1 MIRFVSNDF
10 KAGVLKVNIPRND
23 LKMTIQGFSTPTPF
37 GFGGW
42 IALTKATDG
51 SEVMMGDLV
60 LLQEEVNPVLSAL
73 LDNGIDVTALHNHF
87 FWDDPHV
94 YYMHVHGMGKA
105 SDLARRVK
113 PGLDLIGHVK
123 PETTAPASSSGTALD
138 TAKLTKIAG
147 HEGEQTGAVYKI
159 TVGRDDLG
167 MKEHGAVINARMG
180 LNTWAAFVGTQEDA
194 AIAGDVAMLEDSR
207 ADSRPLSMNSAKAL
221 LLVAARTRAIP
232 SAQVMTRNPESRER
246 TSTQPTLR
254 ELVLYFLRLGALGF
268 GGPIALVGY
277 MQRDLVENR
286 KWVSKE
292 DYFEGLAFSQL
303 CPGPL
308 AAQLAK
314 YLGWVHS
321 GTLGATLT
329 GAAFIFPSFLMVLGL
344 ASLYVHFGQLA
355 WIQGLFYGIGAAVSA
370 IIVRSAWKLIQ
381 KTLGRDYLLWVL
393 FGALAITTVWTQSE
407 VVWLFILSGFVAMLV
422 KAPPKLKAR
431 AVQAGIIGPGLVT
444 GLLGAAS
451 SGTVVSVFLFFL
463 KAGAFVFGSG
473 LAIVP
478 FLYGGVVGQFHWLTE
493 RQFLDAVAV
502 AMITPGPIVITSG
515 FIGYLVA
522 GPLGACAAALAVFL
536 PPYLLVIFAA
546 PYYRRFAQNRQ
557 VKAFV
562 QGVTAAAVG
571 AIAGAAVIL
580 SRRALVDVPTVL
592 MALISFGV
600 LLGFKRVPEP
610 LLILAAG
617 VAGVVLHHGS

>member
-1 MIRFVSNDF
+1 
-10 KAGVLKVNIPRND
+10 
-23 LKMTIQGFSTPTPF
+23 MTI
-37 GFGGW
+37 
-42 IALTKATDG
+42 
-51 SEVMMGDLV
+51 
-60 LLQEEVNPVLSAL
+60 
-73 LDNGIDVTALHNHF
+73 
-87 FWDDPHV
+87 
-94 YYMHVHGMGKA
+94 
-105 SDLARRVK
+105 
-113 PGLDLIGHVK
+113 
-123 PETTAPASSSGTALD
+123 
-138 TAKLTKIAG
+138 
-147 HEGEQTGAVYKI
+147 
-159 TVGRDDLG
+159 
-167 MKEHGAVINARMG
+167 
-180 LNTWAAFVGTQEDA
+180 
-194 AIAGDVAMLEDSR
+194 
-207 ADSRPLSMNSAKAL
+207 
-221 LLVAARTRAIP
+221 
-232 SAQVMTRNPESRER
+232 NPESSESTR
-246 TSTQPTLR
+246 TQPTLR

-277 MQRDLVENR
+277 MQRDLVETK

-329 GAAFIFPSFLMVLGL
+329 GAAFILPSFLMVLGL

-381 KTLGRDYLLWVL
+381 KTLGTDYLLWVL
-393 FGALAITTVWTQSE
+393 FGVLAITTVWTQSE
-407 VVWLFILSGFVAMLV
+407 VVWLFLLSGFAAMLV

-431 AVQAGIIGPGLVT
+431 PVHAGILGPGLVT

-451 SGTVVSVFLFFL
+451 FGTVVSVFLFFL

-478 FLYGGVVGQFHWLTE
+478 FLYGGVVGKFHWLTE

-522 GPLGACAAALAVFL
+522 GPLGACAAAFAVFL

-571 AIAGAAVIL
+571 AIAGAAIIL
-580 SRRALVDVPTVL
+580 SGRALVDVPTVL
-592 MALISFGV
+592 TGLISFAV
-600 LLGFKRVPEP
+600 LLGFKKVPEP

-617 VAGVVLHHGS
+617 IVGVVLHHGK